1 MIITEATEDN
11 SGICSFTHKLQ
22 YMFINKTRTRPIV
35 NLNVLNLINWKVW
48 YSSYKDF
55 CCHYD
60 NSAFK
65 TSTLTVP
72 CSSVISS
79 HTTCVPHPSHLFK
92 RVMVKWNALDTVQ
105 SSHTYE
111 MNWTLRV
118 NHTQARIRSP
128 NAGVPKFGPGGPVSL
143 QNLAPT
149 LIKHTWNT

>member
-1 MIITEATEDN
+1 M
-11 SGICSFTHKLQ
+11 
-22 YMFINKTRTRPIV
+22 
-35 NLNVLNLINWKVW
+35 W
-48 YSSYKDF
+48 YSSSYKDF

-65 TSTLTVP
+65 NSTLTVP

-105 SSHTYE
+105 GSHTYE

-128 NAGVPKFGPGGPVSL
+128 SAGVPKFGPGGPVSL

-149 LIKHTWNT
+149 LIKHWISHIFLFSERLLSHLFLLIYLFPIKISSMYDRYDS